1 MENRRNTSAVWAFFE
16 MLPAKDDNDRPY
28 CKCKKCGAE
37 YLSSSSYGIR
47 NLKRHIKSC
56 YKLFGEYEYLK
67 VRDKL
72 FALFGEYT
80 INI

>member
-1 MENRRNTSAVWAFFE
+1 
-16 MLPAKDDNDRPY
+16 MLLAKGDDDRPY
-28 CKCKKCGAE
+28 YKCKKCGVE
-37 YLSSSSYGIR
+37 YLSSSSYGIG

-72 FALFGEYT
+72 FALFGEYA